1 MAKYPLF
8 LELGGKRVV
17 VIGAGKVAARKV
29 LSLHAAGANVTV
41 VTKRVDESFT
51 QICDGLDIEVIVA
64 QYSEEYLAGAVL
76 AIAATDDNDLNTQVY
91 ADCQARKVICNVVD
105 VPHLCDFYVP
115 ARVNRGDLQ
124 IAIGT
129 NGKSPAYAGYIR
141 RKLEGMFTEEHGRF
155 VDELNVIRGRVIEK
169 IDSLK
174 VRKEILKQL
183 ATDETFEIF
192 SSEGVEALH
201 RLGDK
206 LIEEYS
212 D

>member
-1 MAKYPLF
+1 MAKYPIY

-29 LSLHAAGANVTV
+29 ETLCATGAKVTV
-41 VTKRVDESFT
+41 VTKRVDETFT
-51 QICDGLDIEVIVA
+51 QICDGLDIEVSIA
-64 QYSEEYLAGAVL
+64 EYSKECLTGAVL
-76 AIAATDDNDLNTQVY
+76 AIAATDDNELNTRVY
-91 ADCQARKVICNVVD
+91 ADCQAEKVICNVVD

-129 NGKSPAYAGYIR
+129 NGKSPAYAGYLR
-141 RKLEGMFTEEHGRF
+141 RKLEGIFTEEHGRF
-155 VDELNVIRGRVIEK
+155 VDELSVVRDRVIER

-174 VRKEILKQL
+174 TRKEILKRL
-183 ATDETFEIF
+183 ATDETFEVF
-192 SSEGVEALH
+192 TTEGAEAVH

-206 LIEEYS
+206 LIEEFS
-212 D
+212 N